1 MSPGWQGVVVPSK
14 LYGCVRTGRPVLFIG
29 PERADTAIE
38 IRKHGWG
45 ETLPAGSSGEAV
57 AEAIE
62 RLGNAP
68 TKDWKPGNGAKK
80 FADFVGALD

>member
-1 MSPGWQGVVVPSK
+1 MVPSK

-68 TKDWKPGNGAKK
+68 TRDWKSEDGART
-80 FADFVGALD
+80 FATFVAKLD

>member
-1 MSPGWQGVVVPSK
+1 
-14 LYGCVRTGRPVLFIG
+14 VRTGRPVLFIG